1 MTTDIVTALPEWA
14 PYSGQTFGELI
25 ETAAVS
31 PGADLVKG
39 DLLIGVPFV
48 TTTVTFR
55 IGDYMNA
62 TTKVKGP
69 YANIEIVT
77 ADAAAFARAV
87 KRGRISADDNTI
99 DPGEELIF
107 NEGGT
112 GVYRQC
118 VAAWLDLGWIR
129 LPEGEREGASGVSI
143 LDTPLADWLISNGG
157 PVTVGADGEG
167 NPVYSAATRLYC
179 KRGLRVSEYENDYT
193 KEGRTRY
200 FA

>member
-1 MTTDIVTALPEWA
+1 MSTTEIARLPEWT
-14 PYSGQTFGELI
+14 PYTGQTWDELVQD
-25 ETAAVS
+25 AAVS

-48 TTTVTFR
+48 TTSVTFR
-55 IGDYMNA
+55 IGDYA
-62 TTKVKGP
+62 DAVTRLKGP
-69 YANIEIVT
+69 YASIEIVT
-77 ADAAAFARAV
+77 GDAASFARAL
-87 KRGRISADDNTI
+87 KRGRIDDACPI
-99 DPGEELIF
+99 DPLEELIF

-112 GVYRQC
+112 GVYRQA
-118 VAAWLDLGWIR
+118 VAAWEDLGWIV
-129 LPEGEREGASGVSI
+129 LPDGQREGVHGASN
-143 LDTPLADWLISNGG
+143 LDTPLSEWLISNGA